1 MLEKGLIQVY
11 TGDGKGKTTAA
22 LGLAVRASGRG
33 LKTIIIQFMKNGDYG
48 EKRALR
54 GSTRIIME
62 QYGLPE
68 FVIKGKERPEDYEA
82 ARKGLRRAEE
92 IMENE
97 ECDILVLDELNIT
110 LHFGLLGTDEVLEA
124 LKKKPARMEVII
136 TGRCMPPEI
145 AEKADLITEM
155 KMVKHPYEKGITARE
170 GIEF

>member
-22 LGLAVRASGRG
+22 LGLALRASGRG

-48 EKRALR
+48 EKRAAKELECI
-54 GSTRIIME
+54 SVE

-82 ARKGLRRAEE
+82 AERGLARALE
-92 IMENE
+92 IMEKE
-97 ECDILVLDELNIT
+97 ECDILILDELNIT
-110 LHFGLLGTDEVLEA
+110 LHFGLLKIGEVIEVLD
-124 LKKKPARMEVII
+124 KKPEKMEIII
-136 TGRCMPPEI
+136 TGRCMPREI
-145 AEKADLITEM
+145 AGMADLITEM
-155 KMVKHPYEKGITARE
+155 NMVKHPYEKGINARE